1 MNTVVRS
8 NIHRSSYSIIEYI
21 EMHPKWSFIWIYT
34 CHVKKNSII
43 PKQINNIK
51 VSCTFFPRLYTSRVY
66 YAEIKETSFF
76 SFP

>member
-34 CHVKKNSII
+34 CHVKKKLNNS
-43 PKQINNIK
+43 KTN
-51 VSCTFFPRLYTSRVY
+51 
-66 YAEIKETSFF
+66 
-76 SFP
+76 